1 MAVMEIHRCTVF
13 GKVWQTADRPGKL
26 SEGDNRMVSSVTD
39 NYFNPDSETVRPS
52 PGLLNSQPKTLIAK
66 DSECITSLPPCP
78 SCKAF
83 VKVPRQTRL
92 VSLGSWPRTLCRAQ
106 VSENPRP
113 HVSVN
118 QALRDPTAS
127 LNPPTARIVS
137 DVSVHEAL
145 RESPRFNHALNPPCM
160 RSQAENLY
168 TDVHQTPLDM
178 PIPTTPRRNPSPDK
192 MPPAAPIDPKP
203 LSPQPQPYNI
213 QRKRSVPDLRAE
225 MFALSSDA
233 FPASSPPS
241 RPSPQPPTSNQPAP
255 GRTLSPFRTESTF
268 PSPSPHSEAFL
279 QTPAPVAVGKGSQPQ
294 SNDADGG
301 MPPSRIDGLQSQ
313 SNAHAAPTE
322 GYDVGHSPAPP
333 SRSASPNGGDL
344 PEAETLSSASSL
356 QARQSLAEPPASP
369 PPNLNE
375 TKD

>member
-1 MAVMEIHRCTVF
+1 MHHIFAASSFLQGI
-13 GKVWQTADRPGKL
+13 P
-26 SEGDNRMVSSVTD
+26 EGPSSD
-39 NYFNPDSETVRPS
+39 S
-52 PGLLNSQPKTLIAK
+52 PGFSRL
-66 DSECITSLPPCP
+66 
-78 SCKAF
+78 
-83 VKVPRQTRL
+83 L
-92 VSLGSWPRTLCRAQ
+92 VSYPLQSP

-118 QALRDPTAS
+118 HALRDPIAS

-137 DVSVHEAL
+137 VVSVHEAL
-145 RESPRFNHALNPPCM
+145 REAPRFKHALNPPCM

-279 QTPAPVAVGKGSQPQ
+279 QTPAPVPVGKGSQPQ

-301 MPPSRIDGLQSQ
+301 IWPSRIDGLQSQ

-344 PEAETLSSASSL
+344 PEAGTLSSASSL